1 MTQSLD
7 LQAFL
12 NAVTDAILVEEGDIE
27 TIVRRYN
34 VPRRDVDGLLRT
46 IRSLHL
52 LMVGVRPSR
61 RFVQRL
67 RHELVGGRGVDV
79 VESLRYLPPRVQ
91 IAAGVVVLAG
101 FMLLSRRRLV
111 AAAAK
116 DDALGD
122 EALSAKY

>member
-12 NAVTDAILVEEGDIE
+12 NAVTDSILAEEGNVE
-27 TIVRRYN
+27 TLVRRYN
-34 VPRRDVDGLLRT
+34 VPRQDVDGLIRT

-52 LMVGVRPSR
+52 LLVGVRPSR

-67 RHELVGGRGVDV
+67 RHELVGGRVDV

-101 FMLLSRRRLV
+101 FMLLSRRRLAA

-122 EALSAKY
+122 EVLSAKY